1 MGSVTIS
8 TCVGWIVSPERH
20 VAAQPLSSQ
29 PLLHVISHPSA
40 LRMNHPVG
48 LTCVSHL
55 APCKDFR
62 KLRILGNFL
71 LFAERFTCFIFSR
84 LIEMFL
90 ESVSNLRAQH
100 TASLNM
106 GSSGPTQKGGH
117 TSWVQASYKPNCLHP
132 NCVHFPTLGGQ
143 QLHHIPAG
151 VLSSRLL

>member
-100 TASLNM
+100 TASLNT
-106 GSSGPTQKGGH
+106 GSSGPAQRGH
-117 TSWVQASYKPNCLHP
+117 PPGCRPRTNQTVYT
-132 NCVHFPTLGGQ
+132 PTVSISPL
-143 QLHHIPAG
+143 L
-151 VLSSRLL
+151 VDSSSTTFRQEF